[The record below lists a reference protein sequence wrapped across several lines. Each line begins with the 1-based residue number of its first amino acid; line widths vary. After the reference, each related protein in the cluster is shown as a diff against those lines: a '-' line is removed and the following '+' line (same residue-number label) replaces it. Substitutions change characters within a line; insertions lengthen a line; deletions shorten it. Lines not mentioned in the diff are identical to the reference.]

1 MNDPEK
7 EAGIVPDRPNHD
19 LGCIYRY
26 GAMGESGTF
35 DCSCPHKDHPD
46 YVLPLSKLWEMR

>member
-1 MNDPEK
+1 MSDPEK
-7 EAGIVPDRPNHD
+7 KAGIVPDRPNHD